1 MDDPTTMRR
10 TVLSPSD
17 PLHDTAAPTPFRG
30 LLWATLFVTP
40 LFLIPQCL
48 DRYLA
53 PRFLLLS
60 AVLLAALLVYLKNL
74 RTTPSEHTAHSIP
87 ITFFDG
93 LLLIWYIWNLASI
106 TWAFSWSEAVFY
118 AQKTALFL
126 GTYVVLRWTFTGDV
140 ASIRKTLQRITIWLS
155 WVGSGLVSGQLL
167 YAGTRYGW
175 NNDSLY
181 DYASGVWG
189 NKSLASEFLF
199 FLLVFNVLFTV
210 PPLYDLEKRT
220 AKPRLFWL
228 RIGLLLLL
236 ILLLQTRTAYL
247 AVIAGAVVYCCVR
260 ATTEPAFRDIFF
272 RKILPACALTLGLLA
287 AVLSLKGKGSSLS
300 ERLNP
305 MTYLESATA
314 NERRFVWYK
323 TDLLNR
329 DHYWLGVGDGSW
341 KFWLPS
347 KNIQGGY
354 RQQEEDIVFTRAHND
369 YLEIRAETGMIG
381 AVLFCSLFGA
391 AFCAGI
397 WSWKS
402 GNGVR
407 RYGADTEADGEP
419 DSLAF
424 RHDLLVL
431 MVGLLGYCIIQFFD
445 FPRER
450 IEMQIVLAF
459 FFAHLAWLSR
469 KAWERLPVGSVKK
482 TIPVFLLVAAAA
494 LLFNLVIGF
503 YRVVGEIHA
512 VRMFE
517 AQSRSDFRSMATE
530 VRASVNPFYEY
541 DDAAVP
547 LAWYQG
553 IAVARLG
560 DVPTSVGHFRDAYQ
574 LHPWSF
580 QIIDFYA
587 AALMKSG
594 KYRDAIPLIES
605 ALRIN
610 PKFEEGKFNL
620 AYTWAQLGDYAQ
632 AAAWLDRVD
641 TIPKPQTAEQ
651 RRRNQAMVEKLLK
664 AREALQEKMR

>member
-1 MDDPTTMRR
+1 MRR
-10 TVLSPSD
+10 TAFTPSA

-30 LLWATLFVTP
+30 LLWATLFITP

-74 RTTPSEHTAHSIP
+74 RTTPSEPTAHSIP

-106 TWAFSWSEAVFY
+106 TWAFSGSEAVFY
-118 AQKTALFL
+118 AQKTALLL
-126 GTYVVLRWTFTGDV
+126 GAYVVFRWAFTHEV
-140 ASIRKTLQRITIWLS
+140 AAIRNTLQRITVWLT
-155 WVGSGLVSGQLL
+155 WVSSGLVWGQLL

-199 FLLVFNVLFTV
+199 FLLILNVLFTA
-210 PPLYDLEKRT
+210 PPLSDLEKRAT
-220 AKPRLFWL
+220 KPRLFWL
-228 RIGLLLLL
+228 RMGLLLLL

-247 AVIAGAVVYCCVR
+247 AVIAGAVVYCSVR
-260 ATTEPAFRDIFF
+260 ATTEPAFRSIFF
-272 RKILPACALTLGLLA
+272 RKILPACALALGLLA
-287 AVLSLKGKGSSLS
+287 AVLSLKGKGSSLA

-323 TDLLNR
+323 TDLLNL

-347 KNIQGGY
+347 KSIQGGY

-397 WSWKS
+397 WSWKL
-402 GNGVR
+402 GNGAAADPEAN
-407 RYGADTEADGEP
+407 GAP
-419 DSLAF
+419 DSLSF

-450 IEMQIVLAF
+450 IEMQVVLAF
-459 FFAHLAWLSR
+459 FFAHLAGLSR
-469 KAWERLPVGSVKK
+469 QAWERLPVFSVKK
-482 TIPVFLLVAAAA
+482 TILVCILAAAAA

-503 YRVVGEIHA
+503 YRVVGEIHT

-530 VRASVNPFYEY
+530 ARASVSPFYEY

-560 DVPTSVGHFRDAYQ
+560 DLPASVEHFRDAYQ

-580 QIIDFYA
+580 QVIDFYA
-587 AALMKSG
+587 SALIKSG

-620 AYTWAQLGDYAQ
+620 AYTWAKLGDYAQ